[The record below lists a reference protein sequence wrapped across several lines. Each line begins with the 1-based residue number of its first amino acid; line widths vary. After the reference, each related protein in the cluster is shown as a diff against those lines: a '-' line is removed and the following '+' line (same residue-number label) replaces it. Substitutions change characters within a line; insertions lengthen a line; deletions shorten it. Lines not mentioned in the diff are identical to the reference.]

1 MATTTTEIRRRF
13 LDAVAGKDVRA
24 VVECYAPDAVLT
36 APEGRFEGHD
46 YIEAYY
52 RAQFDAFADAGLT
65 VHATHD
71 HEDRGVAEWTFT
83 GTQTGPVELPG
94 GEVVPASG
102 RRVTQRGAD
111 VALVEDDRIREH
123 RLYYDQL
130 ELIEQLGITATAQ
143 G

>member
-46 YIEAYY
+46 Y
-52 RAQFDAFADAGLT
+52 
-65 VHATHD
+65 
-71 HEDRGVAEWTFT
+71 
-83 GTQTGPVELPG
+83 
-94 GEVVPASG
+94 
-102 RRVTQRGAD
+102 
-111 VALVEDDRIREH
+111 
-123 RLYYDQL
+123 YDQL